1 MKAEP
6 EVRTIAATV
15 HGRYLLRRPAAPGPC
30 GWLVGFHGYGENAA
44 RHLEHLSAIPGI
56 DRWLV
61 VSVQGLNRFYNV
73 RVGVVVASWMTSQDR
88 ELAIAD
94 NVAYIDAV
102 LAEVERELGPPATL
116 VTAGFSQG
124 VAMAFRAALL
134 GTRPVHGILALG
146 GDVPPD
152 LTARKATRPW
162 PRVLLGAG
170 HEDEFYTPAKLAVD
184 AAFFEREGIDA
195 QVFRFEGG
203 HEWAD
208 VFVQRAGNFL
218 AGF

>member
-6 EVRTIAATV
+6 EIRTIAATV
-15 HGRYLLRRPAAPGPC
+15 HGRYLLRRAAAPGPC

-44 RHLEHLSAIPGI
+44 RHLDHLSAIPGI
-56 DRWLV
+56 ERWLV

-73 RVGVVVASWMTSQDR
+73 RAGIVVASWMTSEDR

-94 NVAYIDAV
+94 NVAYVDGV
-102 LAEVERELGPPATL
+102 LAEVEREFGPPAAL

-124 VAMAFRAALL
+124 VAMAFRAARL
-134 GTRPVHGILALG
+134 GARPVQGILALG
-146 GDVPPD
+146 GDVPPE
-152 LTARKATRPW
+152 LTSGTPARPW

-170 HEDEFYTPAKLAVD
+170 IEDEFYTPAKAAVD

-208 VFVQRAGNFL
+208 VFVRRAGDFL
-218 AGF
+218 VGF